1 MTQSKGDTI
10 SPKLSVTATIIK
22 DAGDFGYP
30 TTTQL
35 DLTEWAKE
43 NNMSGLWQLEAIYS
57 DDNPTPTEPKPISS
71 KDIRFLIRPEEYS
84 AVEDE
89 IYQII
94 DASIVNN
101 NQAKA
106 IKALISKAFNQKQT
120 QLWDQLTKK

>member
-1 MTQSKGDTI
+1 MLETLVI
-10 SPKLSVTATIIK
+10 
-22 DAGDFGYP
+22 
-30 TTTQL
+30 L

-43 NNMSGLWQLEAIYS
+43 NNISGLWQLEAIYS

-120 QLWDQLTKK
+120 QLWDKLTKK